1 MPNHILINK
10 KITQFKK
17 KIEVSSDKS
26 LSIRSVLL
34 ASIAVGVSKISN
46 LLESEDVLNSLK
58 TIKKLGINYRK
69 KENIYE
75 IYGFGINGFNL
86 KKNTVINAG
95 NSGTLARLILG
106 LLVKSNVKIKLIGDR
121 SLSRRDFSRVTEP
134 LKFFGAN
141 IKSKKNSLPVEIQGT
156 EFLRP
161 IDYLEEKGSA
171 QCKSSVMLAALNAPG
186 ITKIKAKKSRNH
198 TEILFKHLNIPTKI
212 KSEGNY
218 DLIDVRGL
226 SQFKSFNYEIPGDP
240 SSTKGNNARGIYWT
254 KPDHTGKE
262 IPRDKLI
269 DESAYTEF
277 VKDFEK
283 TYFKKVY
290 NELSKKFKLGRV
302 RILLKEPR
310 STLSWHRDPE
320 PRLHVPIITNP
331 GCIMVIENVAKHLP
345 ADGSVYITNN
355 LKYHNAFNGGEEN
368 RVHLV
373 ACLPDY
379 KFN

>member
-1 MPNHILINK
+1 MDN
-10 KITQFKK
+10 FKDFHTVK
-17 KIEVSSDKS
+17 
-26 LSIRSVLL
+26 
-34 ASIAVGVSKISN
+34 N
-46 LLESEDVLNSLK
+46 LKFNVQKLEQSLK
-58 TIKKLGINYRK
+58 
-69 KENIYE
+69 EV
-75 IYGFGINGFNL
+75 L
-86 KKNTVINAG
+86 KIQKYDNAG
-95 NSGTLARLILG
+95 GIQHFSGI
-106 LLVKSNVKIKLIGDR
+106 
-121 SLSRRDFSRVTEP
+121 
-134 LKFFGAN
+134 
-141 IKSKKNSLPVEIQGT
+141 
-156 EFLRP
+156 
-161 IDYLEEKGSA
+161 
-171 QCKSSVMLAALNAPG
+171 CLN
-186 ITKIKAKKSRNH
+186 
-198 TEILFKHLNIPTKI
+198 
-212 KSEGNY
+212 
-218 DLIDVRGL
+218 
-226 SQFKSFNYEIPGDP
+226 QIPGNP

-262 IPRDKLI
+262 KPRDKLI

-290 NELSKKFKLGRV
+290 KELSKKFKLGRV

-331 GCIMVIENVAKHLP
+331 GCIMVIEKVAKHLP